1 MFKQLYWGKNHT
13 ILPLKV
19 CNLITL
25 AYSQICA
32 TFSTFKFITFSLAQE
47 GTLCSLTSGILP
59 SHPHANLW
67 ATGSTSWLFGVACC
81 GHSVY
86 TESTT
91 YGPSQ
96 VASWHVFKVDPCW
109 SMYQHFISFYSPIIF
124 SCMNMLHCVY
134 PLSVNEHLRC
144 FHLWA
149 IMNKL
154 PVVCKFLLLFTY
166 SRYKSL
172 IRSMICK
179 NFLWFLGLS
188 FQFLN
193 GVL

>member
-47 GTLCSLTSGILP
+47 ETLCSLTSGILP

-109 SMYQHFISFYSPIIF
+109 SMYQHFISFYDWMIF
-124 SCMNMLHCVY
+124 HCMDIPHLFIHSSVDRGFGCFYLLVIVNSSCECWHKSFCLNT
-134 PLSVNEHLRC
+134 C
-144 FHLWA
+144 F
-149 IMNKL
+149 
-154 PVVCKFLLLFTY
+154 LFFGIG
-166 SRYKSL
+166 S
-172 IRSMICK
+172 
-179 NFLWFLGLS
+179 
-188 FQFLN
+188 
-193 GVL
+193 